1 MSLQAALEAQLPLGG
16 TARSAKGAP
25 MSALRAFATC
35 ALIMCGGFAHSFEP
49 VTVAGDPSLQVQWQ
63 PAQEVGRR
71 PAIIALHGCSG
82 LYNNR
87 GRFDDRYTFYAQRWN
102 AAGWHVVAPDSLGSR
117 GQGSICAQ
125 TAQERTIKVA
135 HRRDDVLRA
144 AAWLAARNDV
154 DPQRIAI
161 VGWSHG
167 AMTALEVVDRSLW
180 RSQPPVAI
188 VMYYPGC
195 NQWKRRALV
204 QPAAPVLMLLGEA
217 DDWTPAAPCKELA
230 QRFESS
236 HAGAVTM
243 RTYADGHH
251 GFDRRGPVRFH
262 PDIPAGGDK
271 RGVHV
276 GGNPTAREASL
287 AELDQFLTLHLR
299 SK

>member
-1 MSLQAALEAQLPLGG
+1 MNLFRVL
-16 TARSAKGAP
+16 TA
-25 MSALRAFATC
+25 SALAAC
-35 ALIMCGGFAHSFEP
+35 SGFAHSFQP
-49 VTVAGDPSLQVQWQ
+49 ATVPGDPSLQVQWQ
-63 PAQEVGRR
+63 PAKEAGRR

-102 AAGWHVVAPDSLGSR
+102 AAGWHVVAPDSFGSR

-125 TAQERTIKVA
+125 TAQQRTIKVA

-144 AAWLAARNDV
+144 AAWLAARDDV

-167 AMTALEVVDRSLW
+167 AMTALEIFDRALW
-180 RSQPPVAI
+180 QSQPPAAI
-188 VMYYPGC
+188 VAYYPSC

-204 QPAAPVLMLLGEA
+204 EPAAPLLMLLGEA
-217 DDWTPAAPCKELA
+217 DDWTPAAPCQELA

-251 GFDRRGPVRFH
+251 GFDSRAPVRFRA
-262 PDIPAGGDK
+262 DIPAGADK

-276 GGNPTAREASL
+276 GGNPAAREASL
-287 AELDQFLTLHLR
+287 AELDQFLALHLQ